1 MATIQ
6 LQPPEQFDFN
16 NPDSGKHQKRCF
28 EQYRAASGLAT
39 ENKLQQVSTQL
50 YCMGEDAESV
60 LTSTGTWDA
69 DKKVMSK
76 LDEYF
81 KVQKNTI
88 YEQARFNCRDQWEG
102 ESIEKYL

>member
-1 MATIQ
+1 
-6 LQPPEQFDFN
+6 
-16 NPDSGKHQKRCF
+16 
-28 EQYRAASGLAT
+28 
-39 ENKLQQVSTQL
+39 
-50 YCMGEDAESV
+50 MGEDAESV